1 MRFPKMR
8 PRQALELKILDLA
21 GGLNLR
27 DGLSEVLDNQL
38 TECKNMWYQDG
49 ILKTRPGF
57 KTTAENVLYTGTSAG
72 RAEIRYFSEIKRN
85 IGNNN
90 TDLGVLRVGKT
101 VKTIKTG
108 MFRFT
113 FYFAWQSATTTKM
126 LPSFYLD
133 SRQNDE
139 TCFVVEKN
147 NVLYCF
153 VSNRTIRKYTEG
165 SHYWD
170 EVSDEERYC
179 PLVLTD
185 CVASDCGTQTAAD
198 VMSSGVMVESY
209 NLLGKSYKVQ
219 YTAFNPNIAW
229 QETENETT
237 FSTHYMRY
245 HLPED
250 ANSLRGKTVSVA
262 YTSGAGVAE
271 HKITFSTSDKVV
283 YEIDLNDT
291 DGLRLCAQGN
301 SIWFNK
307 NTDNLAEIYKIKDS
321 ESGYRNN
328 IEVIMPFVATN
339 QEVDKIFK
347 MTQCS
352 WFGGAASGLAG
363 GTRLFL
369 CGNKDNEKSLVC
381 YSGLDNPL
389 YFPENS
395 YFYVGDTTTAVT
407 GFGKQSDKLI
417 VFKENETWY
426 TYYQQNNNIDA
437 QDLINQSVVDYAS
450 SSVLFPLCQINANI
464 GCKYPETI
472 QLCRNR
478 LVWLGEDGNVYT
490 LVSDNQYNERS
501 IFCVS
506 EMVKKS
512 IKKEIMSSA
521 VACDWNGYYCLL
533 IGKNLY
539 LMDYNSYGYTHIA
552 SYSKTED
559 ANVRIPWYIWQ
570 LPESVPYLPSLCAL
584 NDKMFLTYYHDGIIA
599 NRCSLV
605 GNVLSADNE
614 PVDLICYEDDNKED
628 LLFKENLIESK
639 MTTKLF
645 DFGQPS
651 VRKNVDKINLQLGNN
666 GGETINVKVIT
677 ECGQE
682 SHEIVLTGTQTQSY
696 TPEFIDSKAIFPCIR
711 QVCKIGLELS
721 STGVIAIDGMNFKYK
736 TSGGAR

>member
-1 MRFPKMR
+1 MKFPKMR
-8 PRQALELKILDLA
+8 PRQALELKIPDLA

-27 DGLSEVLDNQL
+27 DGLSEALDNQL
-38 TECKNMWYQDG
+38 TDCKNMWWNDG
-49 ILKTRPGF
+49 VLKTRPGMKAVVTPIGRPTEQSV
-57 KTTAENVLYTGTSAG
+57 KT
-72 RAEIRYFSEIKRN
+72 RDFPEIK
-85 IGNNN
+85 
-90 TDLGVLRVGKT
+90 
-101 VKTIKTG
+101 KTIEGETYYLQVAERVYDANYSGVYTTNLIFFWRNERQAIKLTESAISVNG
-108 MFRFT
+108 NGIN
-113 FYFAWQSATTTKM
+113 YFVCCKRN
-126 LPSFYLD
+126 F
-133 SRQNDE
+133 
-139 TCFVVEKN
+139 
-147 NVLYCF
+147 LYCF
-153 VSNRTIRKYTEG
+153 TGDFKIHKLDITSIAFEWEEVKEEDYYSPIVLSDCKTTDSIDRAASDVSN
-165 SHYWD
+165 
-170 EVSDEERYC
+170 
-179 PLVLTD
+179 
-185 CVASDCGTQTAAD
+185 
-198 VMSSGVMVESY
+198 SGVMMEGYNILGFSY
-209 NLLGKSYKVQ
+209 RIQ
-219 YTAFNPNIAW
+219 YTAFNTEIAW
-229 QETENETT
+229 QKEDKW
-237 FSTHYMRY
+237 THRMKYF
-245 HLPED
+245 LPET
-250 ANSLRGKTVSVA
+250 AAELKGKTIIVKH
-262 YTSGAGVAE
+262 TNHSGITE
-271 HKITFSTSDKVV
+271 HKVTFNNTIGQLGSESADVINTNNDK
-283 YEIDLNDT
+283 
-291 DGLRLCAQGN
+291 LRICCRN
-301 SIWFNK
+301 NTIWFNK
-307 NTDNLAEIYKIKDS
+307 SADDATTVANIYD
-321 ESGYRNN
+321 EENYRNN
-328 IEVIMPFVATN
+328 IEITIPYTFGA
-339 QEVDKIFK
+339 EEKRKIFN

-352 WFGGAASGLAG
+352 WFGGSASGLAG

-369 CGNKDNEKSLVC
+369 CGNKDDEKSFVC
-381 YSGLDNPL
+381 WSGLDNPL

-450 SSVLFPLCQINANI
+450 SSVFFPLCQINANI

-478 LVWLGEDGNVYT
+478 LVWLSEDGNVYT
-490 LVSDNQYNERS
+490 LVSENQYNERS

-512 IKKEIMSSA
+512 IKKEITSSA
-521 VACDWNGYYCLL
+521 AACDWNGYYCLL
-533 IGKNLY
+533 IGKTLY

-559 ANVRIPWYIWQ
+559 ANIRIPWYIWQ

-584 NDKMFLTYYHDGIIA
+584 NDKMFFTYYHDGIIA
-599 NRCSLV
+599 DRCSLV

-614 PVDLICYEDDNKED
+614 PVDFICYEDDNEKD
-628 LLFKENLIESK
+628 LLFKESLIESK

>member
-8 PRQALELKILDLA
+8 PRQALELKIHDLA

-38 TECKNMWYQDG
+38 TDCKNMWWSDG
-49 ILKTRPGF
+49 VLKTRPGMKAVVTPIGRPTKQSI
-57 KTTAENVLYTGTSAG
+57 KT
-72 RAEIRYFSEIKRN
+72 RDFPEIKHSIAGETYYLQVAERLLGVN
-85 IGNNN
+85 YSQVYA
-90 TDLGVLRVGKT
+90 TDLVFFWRNEKQAIKLTESFVSVDGKGINYFVCCKKNFLYCFTNDFKIHKLDITSSASVWEEVKEEDIYAPLVMTHGKT
-101 VKTIKTG
+101 VIG
-108 MFRFT
+108 FRL
-113 FYFAWQSATTTKM
+113 SA
-126 LPSFYLD
+126 
-133 SRQNDE
+133 E
-139 TCFVVEKN
+139 TLVEA
-147 NVLYCF
+147 
-153 VSNRTIRKYTEG
+153 G
-165 SHYWD
+165 
-170 EVSDEERYC
+170 
-179 PLVLTD
+179 
-185 CVASDCGTQTAAD
+185 
-198 VMSSGVMVESY
+198 GVMLEGY
-209 NLLGKSYKVQ
+209 NLLGNRYRMKYSAINKDILSQTSDSDPIKRHQMLYSLLHVPPDGSTVTVKLTNKNGTTFTH
-219 YTAFNPNIAW
+219 TAVIGSNHIGTEETDPGDGLKLQVTAPVKTITFLNSTTNSAAYV
-229 QETENETT
+229 TENDT
-237 FSTHYMRY
+237 FI
-245 HLPED
+245 E
-250 ANSLRGKTVSVA
+250 
-262 YTSGAGVAE
+262 
-271 HKITFSTSDKVV
+271 
-283 YEIDLNDT
+283 
-291 DGLRLCAQGN
+291 
-301 SIWFNK
+301 
-307 NTDNLAEIYKIKDS
+307 DNLEINAPCP
-321 ESGYRNN
+321 NN
-328 IEVIMPFVATN
+328 EEN
-339 QEVDKIFK
+339 LRKIFN

-352 WFGGAASGLAG
+352 WFGGTASGLAG

-369 CGNKDNEKSLVC
+369 CGNKDIEKSLVC

-437 QDLINQSVVDYAS
+437 KDLINQSIVDYAS
-450 SSVLFPLCQINANI
+450 SSVFFPLCQINANI
-464 GCKYPETI
+464 GCKFPETI

-478 LVWLGEDGNVYT
+478 LVWLSEDGNVYT

-533 IGKNLY
+533 IGKTLY

-559 ANVRIPWYIWQ
+559 ANIRIPWYIWQ
-570 LPESVPYLPSLCAL
+570 LPKSVPYLPSLCAL
-584 NDKMFLTYYHDGIIA
+584 NDKMFLTYYHDGITA

-651 VRKNVDKINLQLGNN
+651 VRKNIDKINLQLGNN